1 MHNTHRPK
9 KERSIPVQL
18 DKLVTFYKAL
28 GDPTRVRILAILA
41 NGPLHGQALAGKL
54 GVTPPTITHHMAK
67 LREAGIVY
75 ERRDKNTIYFYL
87 HEANMKRQT
96 QAILNVLERAKDFS
110 EEGLFAQAEEN
121 HDQRRAQMAAEHM
134 HVIKSFLTPDGKL
147 KQIPSQ
153 RKKKL
158 IVFEH
163 MVRGLEHGRKY
174 KEQEINDYIRQFHE
188 DYATIRRE
196 FVMNHYMYRED
207 GIYEL
212 NPEEMWAKAEDLR

>member
-1 MHNTHRPK
+1 M
-9 KERSIPVQL
+9 QL
-18 DKLVTFYKAL
+18 DQLVTFYKAM
-28 GDPTRVRILAILA
+28 GDTTRIRILAILA

-67 LREAGIVY
+67 LREAALVY

-87 HEANMKRQT
+87 HEANVKRLS
-96 QAILNVLERAKDFS
+96 QAIVNVLEHAKKGTDES
-110 EEGLFAQAEEN
+110 LWEEEGKEANEGGGRPLVESLQVLRTFFTA
-121 HDQRRAQMAAEHM
+121 
-134 HVIKSFLTPDGKL
+134 DGRL
-147 KQIPSQ
+147 KQIPAQ

-163 MVRGLEHGRKY
+163 MVRGLEKGRKY
-174 KEQEINDYIRQFHE
+174 TEAQINEYIRQFHE

-212 NPEEMWAKAEDLR
+212 NPEELWAKP

>member
-1 MHNTHRPK
+1 
-9 KERSIPVQL
+9 VQL
-18 DKLVTFYKAL
+18 DQLVTFYKAM
-28 GDPTRVRILAILA
+28 GDTTRIRILAILA

-67 LREAGIVY
+67 LREAALVY

-87 HEANMKRQT
+87 HEANVKRLS
-96 QAILNVLERAKDFS
+96 QAIVNVLEHAKKGTDES
-110 EEGLFAQAEEN
+110 LWEEEGKEANEGGGRPLVESLQVLRTFFTA
-121 HDQRRAQMAAEHM
+121 
-134 HVIKSFLTPDGKL
+134 DGRL
-147 KQIPSQ
+147 KQIPAQ

-163 MVRGLEHGRKY
+163 MVRGLEKGRKY
-174 KEQEINDYIRQFHE
+174 TEAQINEYIRQFHE

-212 NPEEMWAKAEDLR
+212 NPEELWAKP